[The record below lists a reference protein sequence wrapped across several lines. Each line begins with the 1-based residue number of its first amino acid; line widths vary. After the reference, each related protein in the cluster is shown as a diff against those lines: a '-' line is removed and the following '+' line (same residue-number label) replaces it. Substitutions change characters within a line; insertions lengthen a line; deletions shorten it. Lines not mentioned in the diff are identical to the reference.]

1 MKVREFMNGVQMIL
15 EKQSKEELG
24 KTLLGIARN
33 VPSGERAA
41 FLKRL
46 EPGEQKRTPFN
57 AVLKALRKL
66 QKKAESGV
74 LSEGWGWDSDYGEER
89 EWGDESWSTDVD
101 FFLQQALG
109 FYSEGCFENA
119 LTLYREIFGILE
131 LGEETGHLPDPP
143 DPLSLLTEDV
153 DEALLVMI
161 RLKYIT
167 APVSKRVE
175 LMFSEASDNYHL
187 CRYKGFIDGIMGV
200 DTKPLPGID
209 DFIGD
214 WISYLS
220 PLQSE
225 LADVLLRE
233 VVRIS
238 GGIEAV
244 EKYAVE
250 KGASNPGFWKD
261 LFSMLQDSDKWD
273 RIIALSGNALASIN
287 PDYIIRSE
295 VSDFVVKAAN
305 ESGNDAL
312 QLQALREGFY
322 SCTKLNR
329 LIDLAIDSDQQDVFP
344 EEMERACN
352 RVIELNGTREYTG
365 WRNVTAMGMQTFASS
380 DIVAWSL
387 FYSCRFDEAV
397 QICLEDG
404 PVGWSGQPSGIV
416 VPLFLCMLRGKASAA
431 LLQLLE
437 LSISFSSDLDSGKIK
452 ESLQP
457 LLRNGLPAEKRKTI
471 FSWCRERVEKRVT
484 EIVKMKYRKSY
495 RKAAILAVTI
505 AELINSS
512 EGEATALDYLLGWRT
527 TFNRHTAFR
536 SELQGCTAASALPSA
551 REISRKM

>member
-15 EKQSKEELG
+15 EKQSPEELE
-24 KTLLGIARN
+24 KTLLGIARK
-33 VPSGERAA
+33 VPAGERAA

-46 EPGEQKRTPFN
+46 ESGEKTRTPFN
-57 AVLKALRKL
+57 TVLKAVRKL
-66 QKKAESGV
+66 RKKAESGV
-74 LSEGWGWDSDYGEER
+74 LSEGWGWDSYYREER

-101 FFLQQALG
+101 LFLREAVGL
-109 FYSEGCFENA
+109 YSDGCFENA
-119 LTLYREIFGILE
+119 LTLYDEIFGILE
-131 LGEETGHLPDPP
+131 LGEETGHLPGPP

-161 RLKYIT
+161 RIRYILALK
-167 APVSKRVE
+167 SERVD

-187 CRYKGFIDGIMGV
+187 CRYKGFLDGITGV
-200 DTKPLPGID
+200 DTKPLPEID
-209 DFIGD
+209 DFIGE

-233 VVRIS
+233 AVRIS

-261 LFSMLQDSDKWD
+261 LFSILQDAENWD
-273 RIIALSGNALASIN
+273 RISALSGKALASIN

-295 VSDFVVKAAN
+295 VSDFVVKAAI

-312 QLQALREGFY
+312 HLQALREGFY
-322 SCTKLNR
+322 SFANLER
-329 LIDLAIDSDQQDVFP
+329 LINLAIESYRQNVFP
-344 EEMERACN
+344 EEMERACH
-352 RVIELNGTREYTG
+352 RAIQLNEAREYLG
-365 WRNVTAMGMQTFASS
+365 RRIVTAMGMKTFASS

-387 FYSCRFDEAV
+387 LYASRFDEAV
-397 QICLEDG
+397 QMCSKDE
-404 PVGWSGQPSGIV
+404 PVGWSGQSSGIV
-416 VPLFLCMLRGKASAA
+416 VQLLLCLLQGKASAA
-431 LLQLLE
+431 LMELVT
-437 LSISFSSDLDSGKIK
+437 LSIPFSYDLDSGKIE

-457 LLRNGLPAEKRKTI
+457 LLRNDLPAEKREAI
-471 FSWCRERVEKRVT
+471 FTWCRERVEERVT

-505 AELINSS
+505 AELINGS
-512 EGEATALDYLLGWRT
+512 EGEAPAFDYLQGWRT

-536 SELQGCTAASALPSA
+536 NELRRCTAASEYTSA
-551 REISRKM
+551 GEISRKM